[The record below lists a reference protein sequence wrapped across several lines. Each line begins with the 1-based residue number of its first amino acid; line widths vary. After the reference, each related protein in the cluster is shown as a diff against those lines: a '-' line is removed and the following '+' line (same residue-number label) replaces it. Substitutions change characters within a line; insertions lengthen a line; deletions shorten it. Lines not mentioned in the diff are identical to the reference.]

1 MSGGGRAGMLRAE
14 DGVQEGQGGG
24 CACLGAE
31 GGGREGQGGGCVGDL
46 GLTGGA

>member
-1 MSGGGRAGMLRAE
+1 MHMRHVGGVKGRM
-14 DGVQEGQGGG
+14 

-31 GGGREGQGGGCVGDL
+31 GGGREGQGGGLGSL

>member
-1 MSGGGRAGMLRAE
+1 MLRAE

>member
-1 MSGGGRAGMLRAE
+1 MHMPHVGW
-14 DGVQEGQGGG
+14 GQGRM

-31 GGGREGQGGGCVGDL
+31 GGGREGQSGGVGGL

>member
-1 MSGGGRAGMLRAE
+1 MHLRTQGMHMRHVGG
-14 DGVQEGQGGG
+14 GQGGM